1 MSVARDKR
9 RIALA
14 ILVMLFSIFAL
25 ISLFDFKTGM
35 IGSLLK
41 TELLRLFGLSSYIF
55 ITILFCEGLNLLGL
69 KLPILPLLLLLP
81 TSSLF
86 FHFLIPQRL
95 FPYKGGALGKF
106 LFEKLSYYIGT
117 AGSSIVLVVSLVL
130 VLYWLLGKPMKILLS
145 LFQREEIEGDRS
157 SKRRERREAER
168 PQTRKASV
176 EERPVKLNSNG
187 KEPTVG
193 EASSSEEKE
202 EKAEITL
209 PPPIDLLHEPPP
221 FKGDGEP
228 IEEEKRELEETF
240 RNFGIDAKLVNVVMG
255 PTVHRFEVQPARG
268 VKVNR
273 IASLSKEI
281 ALNLKA
287 ESVRI
292 EAPIPGKG
300 LVGIEVPNKVR
311 RVVYLKEIITS
322 QAFKKAKGSLAI
334 ALGKDVAGSPLI
346 IDISELPHLLVAGST
361 GSGKS
366 VCLNVIIMS
375 LIFRNKPE
383 DLRIV
388 LIDPKRVEFSIY
400 NDIPYLAVPVVTE
413 VKDAV
418 NVLNCLLEEMEKRYR
433 SFSRYGVRDISGFN
447 KLKEEKLP
455 YVVVVIDELADLM
468 MSSPKE
474 VEESICRLAQ
484 MARATGIHLVL
495 ATQRPS
501 VNVVTGLIKANIPA
515 RIAFSLPSQAD
526 SRTILDF
533 SGAERLLGKGDML
546 FLSPA
551 FGHPIRAQ
559 CAWVSEDEVR
569 EVSDYLR
576 RLGEPEYWD
585 ELLKAPQEEGE
596 ELDDIPQDPLFRK
609 AIEVIVNTNTASAT
623 LFQRKLGIGYAR
635 AARLLDILER
645 MGIVGPSKG
654 GGKPR
659 DILKSEEELRELL
672 E

>member
-1 MSVARDKR
+1 LVVKDKR
-9 RIALA
+9 KKALGIAL
-14 ILVMLFSIFAL
+14 LTLSIFTFM
-25 ISLFDFKTGM
+25 SLLNFKTGM
-35 IGSLLK
+35 VGSFLKAELLK
-41 TELLRLFGLSSYIF
+41 LFGLSSF
-55 ITILFCEGLNLLGL
+55 LFAILLLFESLSLLGL
-69 KLPILPLLLLLP
+69 SLPIFPLLLLIP
-81 TSSLF
+81 VASLL
-86 FHFLIPQRL
+86 FHVFVPLRL
-95 FPYKGGALGKF
+95 FPPRGGLLGEF
-106 LFEKLSYYIGT
+106 LFSKLSYYVGT
-117 AGSSIVLVVSLVL
+117 AGSAIIIVLVLFTI
-130 VLYWLLGKPMKILLS
+130 LYWLFGKPLRRVIS
-145 LFQREEIEGDRS
+145 LFQGDVIKEKPNRVKEKREKDQVKRVQPEEKPVGVNDEPKVVREEAPPI
-157 SKRRERREAER
+157 
-168 PQTRKASV
+168 KA
-176 EERPVKLNSNG
+176 
-187 KEPTVG
+187 KE
-193 EASSSEEKE
+193 
-202 EKAEITL
+202 EITL
-209 PPPIDLLHEPPP
+209 PPPMDLLSDPPP
-221 FKGDGEP
+221 FKEDGEP
-228 IEEEKRELEETF
+228 IEEERRELEETF
-240 RNFGIDAKLVNVVMG
+240 RNFEIDAQVVNIVVG

-311 RVVYLKEIITS
+311 RVVYLKEIISS
-322 QAFKKAKGSLAI
+322 QAFKKAKGALTI
-334 ALGKDVAGSPLI
+334 ALGKDVTGSPLVV
-346 IDISELPHLLVAGST
+346 DIANLPHLLVAGST
-361 GSGKS
+361 GAGKS

-375 LIFRNKPE
+375 LIFRNTPE
-383 DLRIV
+383 DVRLV

-418 NVLNCLLEEMEKRYR
+418 NVLKCLIEEMERRYKR
-433 SFSRYGVRDISGFN
+433 FSGLGVRDIGGYN
-447 KLKEEKLP
+447 KAEREGKLP
-455 YVVVVIDELADLM
+455 YVVVIIDELADLM

-551 FGHPIRAQ
+551 IGHPIRAQ
-559 CAWVSEDEVR
+559 CAWVSEEEVLR
-569 EVSDYLR
+569 VSDYLR
-576 RLGEPEYWD
+576 KLGEPQYWD
-585 ELLKAPQEEGE
+585 ELLKTPEEEEGSLE
-596 ELDDIPQDPLFRK
+596 EMPQDPLFRK
-609 AIEVIVNTNTASAT
+609 ALEVILNTKVASAT
-623 LFQRKLGIGYAR
+623 MLQRKLGVGYAR
-635 AARLLDILER
+635 AARLLDMLER
-645 MGIVGPSKG
+645 MGIVGGSKG

-659 DILKSEEELRELL
+659 DILKSEEEIRELL
-672 E
+672 Q

>member
-1 MSVARDKR
+1 MVVKDKR
-9 RIALA
+9 RFALA
-14 ILVMLFSIFAL
+14 IFLLVFSVFTF
-25 ISLFDFKTGM
+25 ISLLDFKTGM
-35 IGSLLK
+35 IGRLLK
-41 TELLRLFGLSSYIF
+41 GELFKLLGLSSYLF
-55 ITILFCEGLNLLGL
+55 AGVLFCEGLSLLGL
-69 KLPILPLLLLLP
+69 KLPLLPLFLMIPLSSLLFHVFIPARLLP
-81 TSSLF
+81 A
-86 FHFLIPQRL
+86 
-95 FPYKGGALGKF
+95 KGGVLGDF
-106 LFEKLSYYIGT
+106 LFSKLGYYIGT
-117 AGSSIVLVVSLVL
+117 AGSVIVLVLSFSFL
-130 VLYWLLGKPMKILLS
+130 LYWLFGRHIAALIS
-145 LFQREEIEGDRS
+145 LFKAEVKEERPN
-157 SKRRERREAER
+157 RVRERPER
-168 PQTRKASV
+168 AQPRKASNSEGKPSKV
-176 EERPVKLNSNG
+176 VNSKVVKEEGPV
-187 KEPTVG
+187 
-193 EASSSEEKE
+193 SEEKPGE
-202 EKAEITL
+202 EITI
-209 PPPIDLLHEPPP
+209 PPPIDLLFDPPP
-221 FKGDGEP
+221 FKEDGEP
-228 IEEEKRELEETF
+228 IEEERGELEETF
-240 RNFGIDAKLVNVVMG
+240 RNFDIDARVVNVVIG

-300 LVGIEVPNKVR
+300 LVGIEVPNRVR
-311 RVVYLKEIITS
+311 RVVYLKEILS
-322 QAFKKAKGSLAI
+322 SPAFKKAKGALSI
-334 ALGKDVAGSPLI
+334 ALGKDVSGNPLVV
-346 IDISELPHLLVAGST
+346 DIANLPHLLVAGST

-375 LIFRNKPE
+375 LIFRNRPE
-383 DLRIV
+383 EVKLI
-388 LIDPKRVEFSIY
+388 LIDPKRVEFSVY

-418 NVLNCLLEEMEKRYR
+418 NVLKCLLEEMERRYKR
-433 SFSRYGVRDISGFN
+433 FSSLGVRDIGGYN
-447 KLKEEKLP
+447 RAEREEKLP

-468 MSSPKE
+468 MSSPKD

-546 FLSPA
+546 FLSPTV
-551 FGHPIRAQ
+551 GHPIRAQ
-559 CAWVSEDEVR
+559 CAWVSEEEVIR
-569 EVSDYLR
+569 VSDYLR
-576 RLGEPEYWD
+576 RIGEPQYWD
-585 ELLKAPQEEGE
+585 ELLKAPEEEGE
-596 ELDDIPQDPLFRK
+596 DLEDMPQDPLVRK
-609 AIEVIVNTNTASAT
+609 ALEVILSTKTASAT
-623 LFQRKLGIGYAR
+623 LLQRKLGIGYAR

-645 MGIVGPSKG
+645 MGIVGGSKG

-659 DILKSEEELRELL
+659 DILKDEEEIRELL

>member
-1 MSVARDKR
+1 MVRDKR
-9 RIALA
+9 KIALA
-14 ILVMLFSIFAL
+14 IFLVVFSIFTF
-25 ISLFDFKTGM
+25 ISLFNFKTGM
-35 IGSLLK
+35 IGNFLRLELLK
-41 TELLRLFGLSSYIF
+41 LFGLSSYLF
-55 ITILFCEGLNLLGL
+55 GAILLCEGLNLLGL
-69 KLPILPLLLLLP
+69 KLPIFPLLLFLP
-81 TSSLF
+81 LSSIL
-86 FHFLIPQRL
+86 FHFFVPQKL
-95 FPYKGGALGKF
+95 FPYKGGLVGKL
-106 LFEKLSYYIGT
+106 LFEELSYYIGT
-117 AGSSIVLVVSLVL
+117 AGSAIVLTISIFLIV
-130 VLYWLLGKPMKILLS
+130 YWLFGKSIKSIIS
-145 LFQREEIEGDRS
+145 LFRERVAEEDRPN
-157 SKRRERREAER
+157 KRREREKKE
-168 PQTRKASV
+168 PEKIQVKKSSL
-176 EERPVKLNSNG
+176 EEKPVRIIPNG
-187 KEPTVG
+187 KESKLAEPLFI
-193 EASSSEEKE
+193 ESKE
-202 EKAEITL
+202 EITV
-209 PPPIDLLHEPPP
+209 PPPVDLLYDPPP

-228 IEEEKRELEETF
+228 IEEERRELEETF
-240 RNFGIDAKLVNVVMG
+240 NNFGIDAKVVNVVIG

-268 VKVNR
+268 IKVNR

-322 QAFKKAKGSLAI
+322 QIFKKTKDPLVI
-334 ALGKDVAGSPLI
+334 ALGKDVAGSPFVI
-346 IDISELPHLLVAGST
+346 NIADLPHLLVAGST

-418 NVLNCLLEEMEKRYR
+418 NVLNCLLEEMERRYR
-433 SFSRYGVRDISGFN
+433 SFSRFGVRDIYGFN
-447 KLKEEKLP
+447 KLKGEEKLP

-468 MSSPKE
+468 MSSPRE

-559 CAWVSEDEVR
+559 CAWVSEEEVR
-569 EVSDYLR
+569 GVSDYLR
-576 RLGEPEYWD
+576 KLGEPQYWD
-585 ELLKAPQEEGE
+585 ELLKAPEEDE
-596 ELDDIPQDPLFRK
+596 EFDEIPQDPLYRK
-609 AIEVIVNTNTASAT
+609 AIEVIISTKTASAT
-623 LFQRKLGIGYAR
+623 LLQRKLGIGYAR
-635 AARLLDILER
+635 AARLLDILEKL
-645 MGIVGPSKG
+645 GIVGPSKG

-672 E
+672 G

>member
-1 MSVARDKR
+1 MVVRDKR
-9 RIALA
+9 KIAIALFLLFA
-14 ILVMLFSIFAL
+14 SVFSI
-25 ISLFDFKTGM
+25 ISLLNFKTGM
-35 IGSLLK
+35 VGNFIKGELLK
-41 TELLRLFGLSSYIF
+41 LFGLSSY
-55 ITILFCEGLNLLGL
+55 LFCLLLLFEGLTLLGL
-69 KLPILPLLLLLP
+69 KLPMLPLFLLLP
-81 TSSLF
+81 VSSLL
-86 FHFLIPQRL
+86 FHFLIPDRL
-95 FPYKGGALGKF
+95 FPQKGGVVGRF
-106 LFEKLSYYIGT
+106 LFAKLSYYIGT
-117 AGSSIVLVVSLVL
+117 AGSAIVLTVAFLSI
-130 VLYWLLGKPMKILLS
+130 LYWLFGKPMRALFS
-145 LFQREEIEGDRS
+145 LFRERAGEKRPA
-157 SKRRERREAER
+157 KRREGKRRE
-168 PQTRKASV
+168 V
-176 EERPVKLNSNG
+176 G
-187 KEPTVG
+187 KV
-193 EASSSEEKE
+193 EKE
-202 EKAEITL
+202 EVSFDEEPISAGASKRKAKEKVPQTQEAVEKEEITI
-209 PPPIDLLHEPPP
+209 PPPVDLLYEPPP
-221 FKGDGEP
+221 FEEDGEP
-228 IEEEKRELEETF
+228 VEEEKRELEETF
-240 RNFGIDAKLVNVVMG
+240 ANFGIDAKVVNVVIG

-287 ESVRI
+287 QTVRI

-300 LVGIEVPNKVR
+300 LVGVEVPNKVR
-311 RVVYLKEIITS
+311 RVVYLKEIISS
-322 QAFKKAKGSLAI
+322 QSFKRAKGALAI
-334 ALGKDVAGSPLI
+334 ALGRDVAGAPLVI
-346 IDISELPHLLVAGST
+346 NISDLPHLLVAGST

-383 DLRIV
+383 DLRLV

-400 NDIPYLAVPVVTE
+400 NEIPYLAVPVVTE

-418 NVLNCLLEEMEKRYR
+418 NVLNGLLQEMERRYK
-433 SFSRYGVRDISGFN
+433 SFSRYGVRDITGFN
-447 KLKEEKLP
+447 KLKNEEKLP

-468 MSSPKE
+468 MLSPRE

-546 FLSPA
+546 FLSPT

-569 EVSDYLR
+569 VVTDYLR

-585 ELLKAPQEEGE
+585 ELIKASEEE
-596 ELDDIPQDPLFRK
+596 EFFDDIPQDPLYRK
-609 AIEVIVNTNTASAT
+609 AIEVIVNTKTASAT
-623 LFQRKLGIGYAR
+623 LLQRKLGVGYAR
-635 AARLLDILER
+635 AARLLDILEK